1 MIRVQIPAGALNH
14 KIMVYLISMA
24 DDQNERGKKELLI
37 EECKVMVKDNL
48 KIIKEWEISDNKTDW
63 EW

>member
-1 MIRVQIPAGALNH
+1 
-14 KIMVYLISMA
+14 MVYLISMA